1 MRRSW
6 FEVDFM
12 SKGTTSKM
20 GGKRTHTI
28 CRRCGK
34 HAFHIRKRVCAAC
47 GFGRTKKIRRYSWVK
62 NRV

>member
-1 MRRSW
+1 
-6 FEVDFM
+6 M
-12 SKGTTSKM
+12 SKGTPSKR

-34 HAFHIRKRVCAAC
+34 HAFHIQKRVCAAC
-47 GFGRTKKIRRYSWVK
+47 GFGNTKKIRQFNWIK